1 MESYINTNHIITT
14 TLMQQYITHLQRE
27 ERANNTIMK
36 YTHDVRAF
44 AIWLGNQPV
53 TKEAITA
60 WKEYLIVLGRSVSS
74 INGAIAAIH
83 SFLTF
88 MQWND
93 CNVRYLKVQR
103 QLFRDTSKELTPGEY
118 QCLVHTA
125 EAQGDDRLAMLLE
138 TICGTGVRVSE
149 VQYITIE
156 AVAKGQA
163 QIKMKGKIRTILIQ
177 SRLAKK
183 LKKYA
188 KKHNIKS
195 GAIFITRTGRPMSR
209 GQIWSEMKA
218 LCKAAGVDES
228 KVFPHNL
235 RHLFARTYYKQYK
248 DVVQLADMLGHSSV
262 ETTRIYL
269 KKTVEEHRRSLD
281 KLGLVS

>member
-1 MESYINTNHIITT
+1 M
-14 TLMQQYITHLQRE
+14 
-27 ERANNTIMK
+27 
-36 YTHDVRAF
+36 
-44 AIWLGNQPV
+44 

-60 WKEYLIVLGRSVSS
+60 WKEYLIAMGRAVSS

-83 SFLTF
+83 SFLAF
-88 MQWND
+88 AEWND
-93 CNVRYLKVQR
+93 CNVKYLKAQR
-103 QLFRDTSKELTPGEY
+103 QLFRDTSKELTPAEY

-156 AVAKGQA
+156 AVAKGQV

-209 GQIWSEMKA
+209 GQIWSEMKG